1 MKMAAVEAIPGQ
13 APPVTAT
20 TRNVAA
26 ALIGNALEFYDFTT
40 FAFFAVQ
47 IGRTFFPGKSAFTTL
62 ILTLITFGVGYI
74 SRPIGA
80 VVIGAY
86 GDRAGRRPAMMLS
99 FTLMCAGVLA
109 MALTPSYAQIGV
121 AAPILVL
128 AFRLVQGFALGG
140 EVGPTTAF
148 LIEVAPAARRGF
160 FGTWQYASQ
169 CGSSL
174 VAGLIGLALAK
185 AMSPDSLDSWGWRVP
200 FLIGAAALPLGWY
213 IRNRVPE
220 TLAPEERGTKPTGAE
235 AADYRR
241 ALLLSLPMLGSTT
254 ICFATFNYMTTYAV
268 AILHMPQ
275 AAAFGATIAW
285 GGAGLVFNLMGGA
298 LSDRFGR
305 KALMIWPRLG
315 FLALIV
321 PGFMWIV
328 AARTGGV
335 LFGVT
340 IVLTVLSSLSN
351 GVSMVCL
358 TEAIPKPIR
367 SASLAVIYA
376 VAIAIFSGTAQLV
389 ETWMIR
395 ATGDILSPAYYL
407 AGATAVGLVAML
419 AMRETAPARLRAMDA
434 APSPRPG

>member
-160 FGTWQYASQ
+160 FGTWQY
-169 CGSSL
+169 
-174 VAGLIGLALAK
+174 
-185 AMSPDSLDSWGWRVP
+185 DSLDSWGWRVP